1 MPKYFDDELLVE
13 LEMKEFIDN
22 LCARM
27 GWLQLKS
34 IKYEVFFE
42 LTIEFY
48 TTLKIIDEKLGVFS
62 CRICRKEY
70 LFDYE
75 LMPNIFGFFEGG
87 IFQPPSNYNMSN
99 FWS

>member
-13 LEMKEFIDN
+13 LGMKEFIDN

-27 GWLQLKS
+27 RWLQLKS

-42 LTIEFY
+42 LSIQFY
-48 TTLKIIDEKLGVFS
+48 TTLKIIDEKLRIFS
-62 CRICRKEY
+62 CRFCGKGY

-75 LMPNIFGFFEGG
+75 LMFDVFGFFEGG
-87 IFQPPSNYNMSN
+87 IC
-99 FWS
+99 